1 MTKVEDGILHGRN
14 TMGSYYPEPTLDE
27 MLSDT
32 VIKAMMD
39 ADAIDS
45 DELKAMLRR
54 VGTDALASRGLD
66 YC

>member
-1 MTKVEDGILHGRN
+1 
-14 TMGSYYPEPTLDE
+14 MGSYYPEPTLDE